1 MCYHKSLTT
10 KLDKLAE
17 YYSCSYDKVL
27 DEIYSPRYH
36 ENGFDFHEGPVLT
49 TGKPAELQMFHWGLV
64 PYWVKD
70 FPSAA
75 RIRTSTLNCISEEM
89 FEKPSFRDAAKEGKR
104 CLIPCTGFYEWR
116 WIDEKGKTKI
126 PYYIYVK
133 DQPLFSIG
141 GLYSK
146 WKDRDRDSNY
156 FSYTVLTTKANKLM
170 SEIHNSKQRM
180 PVIIPR
186 EYEKDWLNPNLTNE
200 DVLALCQ
207 PIDDSKLETHT
218 ISKLITTKGA
228 ETNVKGVMEPF
239 KYDTPAPSG
248 SNPSLF
254 D

>member
-27 DEIYSPRYH
+27 EEIYSPRYH

-49 TGKPAELQMFHWGLV
+49 TGKPAELQMFRWGLV

-70 FPSAA
+70 LASAI

-89 FEKPSFRDAAKEGKR
+89 FEKPSFRDSAKEGKR

-116 WIDEKGKTKI
+116 WVDEKGKAKI

-133 DQPLFSIG
+133 DQLLFSIG

-146 WKDRDRDSNY
+146 WKDRERDSNY

-170 SEIHNSKQRM
+170 SEIHNSKLRM

-207 PIDDSKLETHT
+207 PIDDSKLATHT

-228 ETNVKGVMEPF
+228 ETNVKDVMEPF
-239 KYDTPAPSG
+239 KYDAPNPQG
-248 SNPSLF
+248 STPSLF
-254 D
+254 Q